1 MEWSSETTLINE
13 AKLKSHTSKTSHIN
27 LFIMYTAKKLV
38 SAATLALILSV
49 PVISWAQEK
58 TKEEVKAEREQ
69 LKTEMKSEAAKERQA
84 KIAKLMPPKTSGV
97 KSVDDLAV
105 SSAALV
111 VSTNQNNKT
120 IPELY
125 TRTIG
130 ESIDGVADVTV
141 KKPTLEELTTVSKNI
156 AIQIAAVSTAS
167 AGIQA
172 ASADATKA
180 SPLQAGKA
188 SKAMNYTKDALSLLG
203 PELQLQSKVVNNLI
217 STVKTSKNY

>member
-1 MEWSSETTLINE
+1 M
-13 AKLKSHTSKTSHIN
+13 SKIPHLNVIT
-27 LFIMYTAKKLV
+27 MYTTKKFASIVAL
-38 SAATLALILSV
+38 TLILSI
-49 PVISWAQEK
+49 PVASHAQEK

-69 LKTEMKSEAAKERQA
+69 LKTEMKSDAAKERQA
-84 KIAKLMPPKTSGV
+84 KITKLMPPKTSGV
-97 KSVDDLAV
+97 KSVDDLAI

-141 KKPTLEELTTVSKNI
+141 KKPTLDELTTVSKNI

-167 AGIQA
+167 AGVQA